1 MSVTRYDCEVWNH
14 PVRGEDVRS
23 VPSPDGRWVE
33 YKDYE
38 KLLLTLKVALPAVEA
53 AHREAILSPN
63 TPGEWWEWFEEL
75 QQVKAALKDAQP
87 HVAEPIDWNIRDSSI
102 EVPEDEK

>member
-38 KLLLTLKVALPAVEA
+38 KLLDVLREIVECKTGLSSYRLAGDALRGA
-53 AHREAILSPN
+53 SN
-63 TPGEWWEWFEEL
+63 
-75 QQVKAALKDAQP
+75 D
-87 HVAEPIDWNIRDSSI
+87 
-102 EVPEDEK
+102 